1 MNLRKIE
8 PDDFASFQAEIEKS
22 RSAVDRTL
30 NLSWFYVQARFRIPE
45 KDFKTIY
52 SVDGSNDGGIDC
64 YFLEGNTFYLIQS
77 KYHERSTKESLNSI
91 THELQKI
98 EKTIIGENTNR
109 YADDFI
115 NALRRALDNPN
126 VYLEIIWLSTNE
138 VSEKTR
144 KDSQL
149 YLNEILKIRN
159 WQLNADINFIDR
171 YALESVIYDIKHGYV
186 PHTGKKEI
194 KYEPGECMIIDKDR
208 SNIESVVINAKAT
221 EILGWFENSR
231 EIDKYLQKN
240 VRESI
245 GENSINKKLRDSFKN
260 DPTLF
265 WYKHNGIIIFADWLE
280 LDTHTKKVIIR
291 NPQIV
296 NGAQTISQLYKEYDS
311 NRTGNNPAKLLVR
324 VYRLPY
330 EDSETYKRSI
340 DIIAA
345 LNSQNKIKASD
356 LHSTD
361 PRQVMLENRINELG
375 HRYRYFRKR
384 TENSKM
390 SSPFNIKMTEL
401 AHCFYVCEQKKPD
414 EGIAGA
420 IESYFE
426 EDKRYSEAFPEG
438 QIKKPISSKVDHI
451 VFKYIDSWRLYY
463 FIDRKFNQE
472 LSAKHQELF
481 GFIYWYV
488 LIDSYNQLQDWKE
501 KVFKGTWRDWIEF
514 ISSNYFENG
523 MIKYLKPRYKV
534 YYDML
539 PKGEADPRNFYKT
552 TTGRNKFLK
561 NAGNYTSF
569 KQELNKVYSLYQ
581 KSMG

>member
-8 PDDFASFQAEIEKS
+8 PDDFSAFQAEIEKS
-22 RSAVDRTL
+22 RSLVDRTL
-30 NLSWFYVQARFRIPE
+30 NLTWFYVQARFKIPE

-64 YFLEGNTFYLIQS
+64 YFQEGNTFYLIQS
-77 KYHERSTKESLNSI
+77 KYHEQSQRESLNSI

-98 EKTIIGENTNR
+98 EKTIIGENTNQ
-109 YADDFI
+109 YAADFI
-115 NALRRALDNPN
+115 NPLRRALENPN
-126 VYLEIIWLSTNE
+126 TYLEIIWLSTNE
-138 VSEKTR
+138 VGENIR
-144 KDSQL
+144 KDSQK
-149 YLNEILKIRN
+149 YLDQILQNRN

-194 KYEPGECMIIDKDR
+194 NYEPGECMIIDKGR
-208 SNIESVVINAKAT
+208 NNIEAIVLNTKAT

-231 EIDKYLQKN
+231 EIEKYLQKN

-245 GENSINKKLRDSFKN
+245 GENSINKKIKESFKN

-265 WYKHNGIIIFADWLE
+265 WYKHNGIIIFADWLDVNE
-280 LDTHTKKVIIR
+280 KSKKVTIR

-296 NGAQTISQLYKEYDS
+296 NGAQTISQLYKAFDE
-311 NRTGNNPAKLLVR
+311 NRTGSNPAKLLVR

-361 PRQVMLENRINELG
+361 PRQVMLENRINELAI
-375 HRYRYFRKR
+375 RYSYQRKR
-384 TENSKM
+384 TEGGKI
-390 SSPFNIKMTEL
+390 SSPFNILMTKL
-401 AHCFYVCEQKKPD
+401 ALHFHVAEYKKPD
-414 EGIAGA
+414 EGIAGS

-426 EDKRYSEAFPEG
+426 EDKKYSDSFPEA
-438 QIKKPISSKVDHI
+438 QIKKPLTSKVDHI
-451 VFKYIDSWRLYY
+451 VFKYIDCWRINY
-463 FIDRKFNQE
+463 FLDRTFYKE
-472 LSAKHQELF
+472 LSVKHQELY
-481 GFIYWYV
+481 GFVGWYV
-488 LIDSYNQLQDWKE
+488 QVDAYNQLQDWKDKE
-501 KVFKGTWRDWIEF
+501 FKGTWRDWIDF

-523 MIKYLKPRYKV
+523 MIKYLKPRYKI
-534 YYDML
+534 YFEML
-539 PKGEADPRNFYKT
+539 PKQEADPRNFYKS
-552 TTGRNKFLK
+552 TTGRNVFLK
-561 NAGNYTSF
+561 NSGDFISF
-569 KQELNKVYSLYQ
+569 KQEINKVYQ
-581 KSMG
+581 QFKRDND